1 MLAMLRHLSQWTVI
15 SYEHQALRSWYLNY
29 SDERQEHNYVAHGE
43 KQKKSNNVPPS
54 LPPSSPLSRHRAV
67 FCSSQNHGT
76 QYNVN
81 WRSIRSSWKRVLHG
95 GQCSRRRLPAHI
107 SLVFSLCL
115 TFNLSSSMSLF
126 RSCLFN
132 WVFFFPME
140 TVCYL
145 KHHGDNIHEGSL
157 YILYVRQPDGEKMD

>member
-1 MLAMLRHLSQWTVI
+1 MDCYLIRAPSTAQLILKLLRWT
-15 SYEHQALRSWYLNY
+15 SRAQLCSTR
-29 SDERQEHNYVAHGE
+29 E
-43 KQKKSNNVPPS
+43 KQKKSNNV
-54 LPPSSPLSRHRAV
+54 LPPSRHRAV

-81 WRSIRSSWKRVLHG
+81 WRSIRLSWKRVLHG

-107 SLVFSLCL
+107 SFSLSLSL

-145 KHHGDNIHEGSL
+145 KHHVDNIHEGSS
-157 YILYVRQPDGEKMD
+157 YILYVRQPDGEKNGLTFCKKWKTE